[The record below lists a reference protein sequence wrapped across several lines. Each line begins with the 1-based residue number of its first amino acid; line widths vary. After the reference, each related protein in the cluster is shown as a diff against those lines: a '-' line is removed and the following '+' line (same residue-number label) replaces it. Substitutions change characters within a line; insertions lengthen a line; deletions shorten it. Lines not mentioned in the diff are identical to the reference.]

1 MSRQE
6 RQRGERGLRVQSILR
21 DETADGWTEISCHPG
36 YRWPDFS
43 SVYHAE
49 REAELATL
57 TDPAVLHTID
67 ECGRLRYPVRSTHLE
82 TFP

>member
-1 MSRQE
+1 MEALQ
-6 RQRGERGLRVQSILR
+6 GILR

-36 YRWPDFS
+36 YRWPGFS

-57 TDPAVLHTID
+57 TDPAIRRTLD
-67 ECGRLRYPVRSTHLE
+67 ECGLRLASYGDWVAVVGSRTCA
-82 TFP
+82 